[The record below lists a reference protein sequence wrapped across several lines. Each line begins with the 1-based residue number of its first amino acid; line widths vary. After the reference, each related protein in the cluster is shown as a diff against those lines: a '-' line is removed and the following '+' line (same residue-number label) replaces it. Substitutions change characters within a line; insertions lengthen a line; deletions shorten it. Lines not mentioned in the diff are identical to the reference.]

1 MVADSG
7 YDDKKLYE
15 YSKGLEIDLVFPV
28 ERYKSNSKERIE
40 FVCFYESEMG
50 QTIYNQR
57 GENL

>member
-1 MVADSG
+1 
-7 YDDKKLYE
+7 
-15 YSKGLEIDLVFPV
+15 LEIDLVFPV